1 MRLNHLTPSW
11 IATGARLAPTALA
24 ALAALLITT
33 ASEIVHG
40 GEIIHVV
47 SKGQTL
53 GRIAKRYRTSV
64 EAIREVN
71 NIRRGQPIHPGLS
84 LVIPEKGKE
93 ADAARRAEKLRKG
106 EDGDAPGRGG
116 ARSSAASTSA
126 KGKQDPSGKGKKG
139 AKKDDEAKGYA
150 HAPKRPGFVRMVR
163 GSEKLET
170 QILTRHGR
178 LVPASLAGLGRIL
191 RFYPTSEKVS
201 VDARLATLIGMVS
214 DHFGGRT
221 IHVVSGYRPYTP
233 AQYTRHSNHN
243 VGRAMD
249 FSVEGVPN
257 SVLRDFCRNFR
268 NAGVGYYPNSSFV
281 HLDARSGKVFWIDYS
296 RPGEAPRYDSP
307 NASANADEAAK
318 DVEPHPGAVDGIP
331 TSPDTESG
339 SNGTQE
345 GGSEPLDKKSGNQD
359 TEDSNPVRSGTPGQ
373 K

>member
-1 MRLNHLTPSW
+1 MPLNPPTPSR
-11 IATGARLAPTALA
+11 IATGARLLPA
-24 ALAALLITT
+24 ALAALLITL
-33 ASEIVHG
+33 APEIVHA

-47 SKGQTL
+47 YKGQTL

-64 EAIREVN
+64 DAIREVN

-93 ADAARRAEKLRKG
+93 AEAARRAEKLRKG
-106 EDGDAPGRGG
+106 EDGESTSNGRGG
-116 ARSSAASTSA
+116 AKSSAASG
-126 KGKQDPSGKGKKG
+126 KGKPDPSGKGKKG
-139 AKKDDEAKGYA
+139 SKKDDEAAKGYA
-150 HAPKRPGFVRMVR
+150 QAPKRPGFVRMVR
-163 GSEKLET
+163 GSERLET
-170 QILTRHGR
+170 QVLTRHGR
-178 LVPASLAGLGRIL
+178 LVPASLAGLSRIL
-191 RFYPTSEKVS
+191 RFYPTSEKIAI
-201 VDARLATLIGMVS
+201 DARLATLIGMVS

-221 IHVVSGYRPYTP
+221 IRLVSGYRPYTP
-233 AQYTRHSNHN
+233 AQYTPHSNHN

-257 SVLRDFCRNFR
+257 TAVRDFCRTFR

-281 HLDARSGKVFWIDYS
+281 HLDARSGRVFWTDYS

-307 NASANADEAAK
+307 NASVSADEAAK

-331 TSPDTESG
+331 TGPDPESG
-339 SNGTQE
+339 SGGTHE

-359 TEDSNPVRSGTPGQ
+359 TGDPDSVRSGTPGQ